1 MSKNIIRTI
10 VVFLFAIAFNKS
22 SYSAPHYTDSTVV
35 AVDPLISYLDSMS
48 FELMKRDKNFVN
60 NDELLAS
67 VFMPTDFI
75 PKYTDEQIREKMKRI
90 PSEVPL
96 VLNSQVKQFIELFAY
111 RKRALM
117 ARSLANGQM
126 YFPLFEQVLDRK
138 GVPLEFK
145 YLPVIESAFNP
156 AAVSKAG
163 ATGLWQLMYGTG
175 KYLGLDINSYI
186 DERRDPAKSTEAAV
200 EYLKKLYNMYGDWH
214 LVLAAYNSGP
224 GNVNKAIARAGG
236 NKNFWEIM
244 QYLPAETRGYV
255 PVYIAA
261 VYVMT
266 YHSDY
271 KLVSVEPRREL
282 YDIDTVHVAAKVSL
296 KHICNTLGMAE
307 DELQFLNPSIK
318 KGIIPYVEAGHPL
331 NLPVNYFALYE
342 SRKEEIMRDSS
353 VMLQAVTVV
362 NTPAPQPKVIYH
374 KVRSGESLS
383 VIASKYKVSYT
394 SIKKW
399 NNLKSSYLY
408 AGQKLKIYTGGTSP
422 SSNVNTNSSTAS
434 INATA
439 PGYAQV
445 FAPRPIEKPVADSLK
460 IKGTVVEEIE
470 VADDGGENAGAVGQD
485 SGEEAELAEAA
496 DETGEEA
503 PATVKTI
510 VPVQEKSG
518 ANTAAQQVPTGSMGI
533 DKSCNCVY
541 HVVQPGDTL
550 WGISQRYEG
559 LTIDKLKHDNKA
571 IQERPIK
578 VGDVLKIVM

>member
-1 MSKNIIRTI
+1 MTKNIIRTI
-10 VVFLFAIAFNKS
+10 VVFLFAIAFNKP
-22 SYSAPHYTDSTVV
+22 SYSAPNNTDSIIVI
-35 AVDPLISYLDSMS
+35 DPLITQLDSMS
-48 FELMKRDKNFVN
+48 FELLKRDKFFVN

-75 PKYTDEQIREKMKRI
+75 PKYTDEEIREKMKRI

-96 VLNSQVKQFIELFAY
+96 ILNSQVKQFIELFAY
-111 RKRALM
+111 RRRALM

-126 YFPLFEQVLDRK
+126 YFPMFEQVLDRK

-175 KYLGLDINSYI
+175 KYLGLEINSYV
-186 DERRDPAKSTEAAV
+186 DERRDPAKSTEVAV
-200 EYLKKLYNMYGDWH
+200 EYLRKLYAMYHDWH

-244 QYLPAETRGYV
+244 NYLPAETRGYV

-266 YHSDY
+266 YHEDY

-282 YDIDTVHVAAKVSL
+282 YAIDTVKISAKVSL
-296 KHICNTLGMAE
+296 KHICNTLGIPE

-318 KGIIPYVEAGHPL
+318 KGIIPYVAEGHPL

-342 SRKEEIMRDSS
+342 SRKDEIMRDSS
-353 VMLQAVTVV
+353 LLLQTVTVV
-362 NTPAPQPKVIYH
+362 NTPAVQPKVVYH

-383 VIASKYKVSYT
+383 VIASKYKVAYS

-408 AGQKLKIYTGGTSP
+408 AGQKLKIYTGGS
-422 SSNVNTNSSTAS
+422 SSGSNVNTNSSTAS
-434 INATA
+434 INVTA

-445 FAPRPIEKPVADSLK
+445 FAPRPIERPVADSVK

-470 VADDGGENAGAVGQD
+470 VADDGAENEGAVGAD
-485 SGEEAELAEAA
+485 TGEEADLAEAA
-496 DETGEEA
+496 ENTGEE
-503 PATVKTI
+503 PATVKT
-510 VPVQEKSG
+510 VVKVEDRSG
-518 ANTAAQQVPTGSMGI
+518 AGTAAKPVLGI
-533 DKSCNCVY
+533 DKSCNCIY

-559 LTIDKLKHDNKA
+559 VTIEKLKKDNSNIKD
-571 IQERPIK
+571 RPIK
-578 VGDVLKIVM
+578 VGDILKIFM

>member
-1 MSKNIIRTI
+1 MTKNIIRTI

-22 SYSAPHYTDSTVV
+22 SYSAPHYSDSTVV
-35 AVDPLISYLDSMS
+35 IDPLISQLDSMS
-48 FELMKRDKNFVN
+48 FELLKRDKFFVN

-75 PKYTDEQIREKMKRI
+75 PKYTDEQIREKMKLI

-111 RKRALM
+111 RRRALM

-126 YFPLFEQVLDRK
+126 YFPIFEQVLDRK

-186 DERRDPAKSTEAAV
+186 DERRDPAKSTEVAV
-200 EYLKKLYNMYGDWH
+200 EYLNKLYKMYGDWH

-266 YHSDY
+266 YHEDY

-282 YDIDTVHVAAKVSL
+282 YAIDTVKVGAKVSL
-296 KHICNTLGMAE
+296 KHISTVLGIPE
-307 DELQFLNPSIK
+307 DELQFLNPSVK
-318 KGIIPYVEAGHPL
+318 KGIIPYTAEGHPL

-342 SRKEEIMRDSS
+342 SRKDEIMRDSTLLTQE
-353 VMLQAVTVV
+353 VVVV
-362 NTPAPQPKVIYH
+362 NTPAVQPKVIYH

-383 VIASKYKVSYT
+383 VIANKYKVSYS

-408 AGQKLKIYTGGTSP
+408 SGQKLKIYTGGSA

-434 INATA
+434 VNATA

-445 FAPRPIEKPVADSLK
+445 FAPRPIERPVADTIK

-470 VADDGGENAGAVGQD
+470 VADDGAENEGAVGAD
-485 SGEEAELAEAA
+485 AGEAAELAEAA
-496 DETGEEA
+496 DETGEA
-503 PATVKTI
+503 PATVKSVVKVEDKSSATAPKI
-510 VPVQEKSG
+510 APVL
-518 ANTAAQQVPTGSMGI
+518 GI
-533 DKSCNCVY
+533 DKSCNCIY

-550 WGISQRYEG
+550 WGITQRYEG
-559 LTIDKLKHDNKA
+559 LTIDKLKKDNNNIKD
-571 IQERPIK
+571 RPIK
-578 VGDVLKIVM
+578 VGDILKIFM

>member
-1 MSKNIIRTI
+1 MRKNIIRTI
-10 VVFLFAIAFNKS
+10 VVFLFAVAFNKP
-22 SYSAPHYTDSTVV
+22 SYSAPHYSDSTLVI
-35 AVDPLISYLDSMS
+35 DPLISQLDSMS
-48 FELMKRDKNFVN
+48 FELLKRDKFFVN

-75 PKYTDEQIREKMKRI
+75 PKYTDEQIREKMKLI

-96 VLNSQVKQFIELFAY
+96 ILNSQVKQFIELFAY
-111 RKRALM
+111 RRRALM

-126 YFPLFEQVLDRK
+126 YFPMFEQVLDRK

-186 DERRDPAKSTEAAV
+186 DERRDPAKSTEVAV
-200 EYLKKLYNMYGDWH
+200 EYLNKLYKMYGDWH

-266 YHSDY
+266 YHEDY

-282 YDIDTVHVAAKVSL
+282 YAIDTVTVGAKVSL
-296 KHICNTLGMAE
+296 KHISTVLGIPE
-307 DELQFLNPSIK
+307 DELQFLNPSVK
-318 KGIIPYVEAGHPL
+318 KGIIPYTTEGHPL

-342 SRKEEIMRDSS
+342 SRKDEIMRDSS
-353 VMLQAVTVV
+353 LLMQEVVVV
-362 NTPAPQPKVIYH
+362 NTPATQPKVVYH

-383 VIASKYKVSYT
+383 VIASKYKVSYS

-408 AGQKLKIYTGGTSP
+408 AGQKLKIYTGGTP
-422 SSNVNTNSSTAS
+422 GSNVNTNSAAA
-434 INATA
+434 NVNVTA

-445 FAPRPIEKPVADSLK
+445 FAPRPIERPVADTVK

-470 VADDGGENAGAVGQD
+470 VADDGAENEGAVGED
-485 SGEEAELAEAA
+485 TGEAAELAEAA
-496 DETGEEA
+496 DETGEA
-503 PATVKTI
+503 PATVKT
-510 VPVQEKSG
+510 VVKAEDKSG
-518 ANTAAQQVPTGSMGI
+518 VTAAKTAPVLGI
-533 DKSCNCVY
+533 DKSCNCIY

-550 WGISQRYEG
+550 WGITQRYEG
-559 LTIDKLKHDNKA
+559 LTIDKLKKDNNA
-571 IQERPIK
+571 IKDGPIK
-578 VGDVLKIVM
+578 VGDILKIFM

>member
-1 MSKNIIRTI
+1 MRKNIIRTI
-10 VVFLFAIAFNKS
+10 VVFLFAVAFNKS
-22 SYSAPHYTDSTVV
+22 SYSAPHYADSTVV
-35 AVDPLISYLDSMS
+35 IDPLINQLDSMS
-48 FELMKRDKNFVN
+48 FELLKRDKFFVN

-75 PKYTDEQIREKMKRI
+75 PKYTDEQIREKMKLI
-90 PSEVPL
+90 PCEVPM

-111 RKRALM
+111 RRRALM

-126 YFPLFEQVLDRK
+126 YFPMFEQVLDRK

-186 DERRDPAKSTEAAV
+186 DERRDPAKSTEVAV
-200 EYLKKLYNMYGDWH
+200 DYLKKLYNMYGDWH

-244 QYLPAETRGYV
+244 NYLPAETRGYV

-266 YHSDY
+266 YHEDY

-282 YDIDTVHVAAKVSL
+282 YDIDTVKVGAKVSL
-296 KHICNTLGMAE
+296 KHISNVLGIPE
-307 DELQFLNPSIK
+307 DELQFLNPSVK
-318 KGIIPYVEAGHPL
+318 KGIIPYTADGHPL

-342 SRKEEIMRDSS
+342 SRKDEILRDSS
-353 VMLQAVTVV
+353 LLTQEVVVV
-362 NTPAPQPKVIYH
+362 NTPATQPKVVYH

-383 VIASKYKVSYT
+383 VIASKYKVSYS

-408 AGQKLKIYTGGTSP
+408 AGQKLKIYTGGSS

-445 FAPRPIEKPVADSLK
+445 FAPRPIERPVTDSVA

-470 VADDGGENAGAVGQD
+470 VADDGAENEGAVGAD
-485 SGEEAELAEAA
+485 TGEEAELAEAA
-496 DETGEEA
+496 EETGETS
-503 PATVKTI
+503 ATVKT
-510 VPVQEKSG
+510 VEVQTKTG
-518 ANTAAQQVPTGSMGI
+518 TTTIPAGTAIGI
-533 DKSCNCVY
+533 DKSCNCIY
-541 HVVQPGDTL
+541 HVVQKGDTL
-550 WGISQRYEG
+550 WGITQRYEG
-559 LTIDKLKHDNKA
+559 LTIDKLKNDNKA
-571 IQERPIK
+571 IKDRPIK
-578 VGDVLKIVM
+578 VGDILKIFM